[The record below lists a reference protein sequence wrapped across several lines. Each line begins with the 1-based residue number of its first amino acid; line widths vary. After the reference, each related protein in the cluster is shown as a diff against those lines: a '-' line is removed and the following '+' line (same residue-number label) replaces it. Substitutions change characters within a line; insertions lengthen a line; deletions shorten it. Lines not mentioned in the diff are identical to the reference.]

1 MTKKNT
7 KNKKPLPPPPQ
18 NRQIPNSLVRKATA
32 LSSAPNYHLQ
42 HAREYPLYGCWVMA
56 GWQARGITPVVV
68 AREQEPGRIMF
79 GVYMMDLYCLGVK
92 DVYTKTDYSVSRFE
106 RDLPEFCAHDPE
118 PCSVELAHEII
129 YGGLEYAEKLGFQ
142 PHPDFTKQMADLMLD
157 PPDAHPRVDQVSFG
171 KDGKPF
177 YITGPYDS
185 QQKITSIVNTLKRT
199 CGEGNFH
206 YMIGFGEPM
215 D

>member
-1 MTKKNT
+1 VTKKT
-7 KNKKPLPPPPQ
+7 AKNKKPLPPPPQ

-32 LSSAPNYHLQ
+32 LSAVPNQHLQ
-42 HAREYPLYGCWVMA
+42 HAREYPLYGCWIMS
-56 GWQARGITPVVV
+56 GWQESGITPVVV

-79 GVYMMDLYCLGVK
+79 GVYMMDLYCMGIK
-92 DVYTKTDYSVSRFE
+92 DVYTKTDYSLSRFE
-106 RDLPEFCAHDPE
+106 RDLPEFCARAPE
-118 PCSVELAHEII
+118 ACSVELAHEVI

-157 PPDAHPRVDQVSFG
+157 PPDAHPRVDQVVFG
-171 KDGKPF
+171 KDGQPF

-185 QQKITSIVNTLKRT
+185 QQKITSILNTLKRT

-206 YMIGFGEPM
+206 YMIGFGEPS